1 MQVEDFEFDF
11 THKVAR
17 YSVEVKRFA
26 VGKELHLWTVVK
38 QPRHSD
44 QIFTFYEE
52 PGRVWWRSMND
63 KRDDLMKIVEK
74 PLAKKVD
81 ALKKKGKIKIYA
93 FK

>member
-11 THKVAR
+11 TYKVAK
-17 YSVEVKRFA
+17 YSVEVKRFS

-44 QIFTFYEE
+44 QVFTFYEE
-52 PGRVWWRSMND
+52 PGQVWRRSMND

-74 PLAKKVD
+74 PLATKVD
-81 ALKKKGKIKIYA
+81 ALKKKGKIKSYPT
-93 FK
+93 K